1 MKGTDVTYDDRIAY
15 TEDELYA
22 LSRSLKFQAREKR
35 KVRLERERV
44 ALKKKQEEE
53 QLAKDKADR
62 ATRDSKA
69 KLKLDYDERIRRMLL
84 DVAQIVKNH
93 GFAFE
98 GPPSPTYFITPEKG
112 AQSITFIDTKRIP
125 GQDMAHY
132 TFGKRTTV
140 KTTHNGFHWD

>member
-1 MKGTDVTYDDRIAY
+1 MKGTDVKYDDCIAY

-35 KVRLERERV
+35 KVRLERERE
-44 ALKKKQEEE
+44 ALKRKQDEERLLKDRAE
-53 QLAKDKADR
+53 RAARDAKDK
-62 ATRDSKA
+62 
-69 KLKLDYDERIRRMLL
+69 LKNDYDARIRKMLL
-84 DVAQIVKNH
+84 AMAETVKAH

-98 GPPSPTYFITPEKG
+98 GPPSPTYFITPNKG
-112 AQSITFIDTKRIP
+112 AQSITFVDTKRVP

-132 TFGKRTTV
+132 TFGKRITV